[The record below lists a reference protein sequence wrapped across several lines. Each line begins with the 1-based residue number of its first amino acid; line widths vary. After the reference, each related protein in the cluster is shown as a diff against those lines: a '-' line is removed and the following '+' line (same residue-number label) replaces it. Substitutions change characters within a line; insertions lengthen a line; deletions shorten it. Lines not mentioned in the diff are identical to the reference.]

1 MTPDIAIAAG
11 VLGLLV
17 LLAVPHAAKGRLLA
31 RLVRAQR
38 EWTEQ
43 MDRRAE
49 PNQPPPPALPCSTRT
64 ALPGAERAARLTESD
79 GSGPE

>member
-31 RLVRAQR
+31 RLVRAAGV
-38 EWTEQ
+38 
-43 MDRRAE
+43 DRADGPSETNPETSVMRGLTRAV
-49 PNQPPPPALPCSTRT
+49 S
-64 ALPGAERAARLTESD
+64 
-79 GSGPE
+79 GSKL

>member
-11 VLGLLV
+11 VLGLMV
-17 LLAVPHAAKGRLLA
+17 LLAVPHAAKGRRLA
-31 RLVRAQR
+31 RLVRAQQ

-49 PNQPPPPALPCSTRT
+49 QN
-64 ALPGAERAARLTESD
+64 
-79 GSGPE
+79 